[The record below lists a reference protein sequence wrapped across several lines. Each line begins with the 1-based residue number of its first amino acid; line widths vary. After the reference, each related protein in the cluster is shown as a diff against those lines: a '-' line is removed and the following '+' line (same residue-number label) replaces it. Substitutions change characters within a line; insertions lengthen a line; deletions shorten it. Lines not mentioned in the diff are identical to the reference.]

1 MLKGDPDYGLR
12 LGRLIL
18 RIFTRQKSRSQEYA
32 SLSQYDDPDSPTYD
46 SLELQERH
54 PSAPKKKPKRRR
66 TLPFHRIFTRNVVIV
81 LLSRGLLAMHVG
93 TFQNLWYIFLST
105 SRAHNR
111 GTDDRVDMFH
121 FTGGLGLP
129 PATLG
134 LAMSILGGVGIA
146 IQLFL
151 YPTLSHKFGTV
162 SCFRFSL
169 LLFPIVYFIAPF
181 LAILPS
187 TTKPPLPAAGVVVWT
202 GILTFLGLHV
212 AARMFAMPS
221 ATILVNNCCPHPSV
235 LSTVHGVSQSVASG
249 MRMLGPILGGWGFGL
264 GLKAGIVGAAFWV
277 LMGFSSLG
285 ALFGML
291 AQEGSGHDIV
301 LEGDE
306 DLLEE
311 VEKPKVV
318 RKERRGS

>member
-1 MLKGDPDYGLR
+1 
-12 LGRLIL
+12 
-18 RIFTRQKSRSQEYA
+18 
-32 SLSQYDDPDSPTYD
+32 
-46 SLELQERH
+46 
-54 PSAPKKKPKRRR
+54 
-66 TLPFHRIFTRNVVIV
+66 
-81 LLSRGLLAMHVG
+81 
-93 TFQNLWYIFLST
+93 
-105 SRAHNR
+105 
-111 GTDDRVDMFH
+111 MFH

-249 MRMLGPILGGWGFGL
+249 MRMLGPLLGGWGFGL
-264 GLKAGIVGAAFWV
+264 GLKAGVVGAAFWA

-291 AQEGSGHDIV
+291 AQEGSGHEIV

-306 DLLEE
+306 DLIEGG
-311 VEKPKVV
+311 EKAKAVK
-318 RKERRGS
+318 KERRGS

>member
-1 MLKGDPDYGLR
+1 MLKGDPDWGLKI
-12 LGRLIL
+12 GGLIKRFVL
-18 RIFTRQKSRSQEYA
+18 RQKRSQDYTA
-32 SLSQYDDPDSPTYD
+32 LPFDDDPDSPTF
-46 SLELQERH
+46 EMEERG
-54 PSAPKKKPKRRR
+54 PPPKKKKPQRRR
-66 TLPFHRIFTRNVVIV
+66 TLPFRRIFTRNVVIV

-105 SRAHNR
+105 SRSHNR
-111 GTDDRVDMFH
+111 GTDDKTDLFH

-129 PATLG
+129 PAKIG
-134 LAMSILGGVGIA
+134 LAMSILGGIGIA
-146 IQLFL
+146 IQIFL
-151 YPTLSHKFGTV
+151 YPPLSLKWGTV

-169 LLFPIVYFIAPF
+169 ILFPLVYFIAPF

-187 TTKPPLPAAGVVVWT
+187 TTLPPLPASGAIVWA
-202 GILTFLGLHV
+202 GILSFLGIHV
-212 AARMFAMPS
+212 FARMFAMPS

-249 MRMLGPILGGWGFGL
+249 MRMMGPIMGGWGFGL

-277 LMGFSSLG
+277 LMCLSSLG

-291 AQEGSGHDIV
+291 AEEGSGHEIV

-306 DLLEE
+306 DLTQQAEKSG
-311 VEKPKVV
+311 VE
-318 RKERRGS
+318 RKERRNS